1 MFIKKNK
8 IKVYSSVKNLK
19 GKFHFIFSDQTF
31 EHLTNPYL
39 TLKKISK
46 LLSKHG
52 IIYLKVPPGVFIK
65 NKLNE
70 NYKVGDDE
78 IIPLE
83 HINVFNNK
91 VNKLMAKN
99 LGLKHIYP
107 KNFYPLFSIK
117 FLKS

>member
-1 MFIKKNK
+1 M
-8 IKVYSSVKNLK
+8 
-19 GKFHFIFSDQTF
+19 
-31 EHLTNPYL
+31 
-39 TLKKISK
+39 
-46 LLSKHG
+46 
-52 IIYLKVPPGVFIK
+52 
-65 NKLNE
+65 NE

-117 FLKS
+117 FFKKLITDFYDHFTSKTIIFKKINFILTYKFVKNRS